1 MVAIRSNGSRP
12 DGEPIDEKLREQ
24 LLEIDELEE
33 DVTTFEGCF
42 IDSVCFKYKGPL
54 SEKQRTVAKEMI
66 ERYL

>member
-1 MVAIRSNGSRP
+1 MVAIRSSSNNS
-12 DGEPIDEKLREQ
+12 EPSDERLREQ

-42 IDSVCFKYKGPL
+42 IDSVCFKWKGPL
-54 SEKQRTVAKEMI
+54 SPKQRAVAKEMI

>member
-1 MVAIRSNGSRP
+1 MVAIRSSSSGS
-12 DGEPIDEKLREQ
+12 EPNDEKLREQ

-54 SEKQRTVAKEMI
+54 SEKQRAVAIEMI